1 MTFEGLV
8 RASLNA
14 QSGTT
19 EISWTTTAKG
29 SIICI
34 YRIASSENEV
44 TYLYALEGN
53 ELIEIIH

>member
-14 QSGTT
+14 KSGTT

-34 YRIASSENEV
+34 YKVASSENEV
-44 TYLYALEGN
+44 TYLYALKGD
-53 ELIEIIH
+53 ELIEISH